1 MKEKI
6 CWIKVSLKI
15 VSLCRGIVDSMKYGL
30 DTKRKDRQTGLLKNL
45 NLKGHHNDN
54 NNYTK
59 KYLKLDLFVF
69 FGTRAPP

>member
-30 DTKRKDRQTGLLKNL
+30 DTKRKRQT
-45 NLKGHHNDN
+45 DRSA
-54 NNYTK
+54 K
-59 KYLKLDLFVF
+59 KFESQ
-69 FGTRAPP
+69 GTSQ